1 MQEGQATSGTDLLA
15 FTVSLMDRPRL
26 LNRRTVLGMAA
37 AAAAAA
43 VTPGCSRGRSDE
55 PAPAGPA
62 KLATGNPGGVY
73 QIYGDGLA
81 KLVTEATGVQMSTIG
96 TEGSVANLRML
107 ARGTADIGFSL
118 ADSALDAYEGQDS
131 FKSGALRLWA
141 LARAYDNYVHVVV
154 PIRSPVDRLED
165 LENMVVSVGPKD
177 SGTAVVA
184 GRLLGLV
191 GIKVQ
196 LRYLELEDATE
207 RLAKGGIDAMIWSGG
222 LPTQP
227 ILDLQKSIGFKLLD
241 IGTQAEELSAKRFGG
256 YELSSIPPSV
266 YGLANTVPTLSVP
279 NYLLA
284 RRGLSDSWAWWT
296 VNTLF
301 RRQTDLEAIHPEAG
315 SLDARSAIATMPIP
329 LHPAAERWYQAN
341 HI

>member
-1 MQEGQATSGTDLLA
+1 LA
-15 FTVSLMDRPRL
+15 STVSFMDRPRL
-26 LNRRTVLGMAA
+26 LNRRTVLGMTAS
-37 AAAAAA
+37 AAAAA
-43 VTPGCSRGRSDE
+43 VIPGCSRGRRDE

-81 KLVTEATGVQMSTIG
+81 KLVTEATGVQMSTVG

-107 ARGTADIGFSL
+107 ARGTADLGFSL
-118 ADSALDAYEGQDS
+118 ADSALDAYEGQAA

-141 LARAYDNYVHVVV
+141 LARTYDNYVHVVV
-154 PIRSPVDRLED
+154 PISSRADK
-165 LENMVVSVGPKD
+165 LENLENLVVSVGPKD

-184 GRLLGLV
+184 NRLLDLAGV
-191 GIKVQ
+191 KVQ
-196 LRYLELEDATE
+196 VRNLELEDATE
-207 RLAKGGIDAMIWSGG
+207 RLANGGIDAMIWSGG
-222 LPTQP
+222 LPTNP
-227 ILDLQKSIGFKLLD
+227 ILALQKTVGFKLVD
-241 IGTQAEELSAKRFGG
+241 IGKQAAALAARRYGG
-256 YELSSIPPSV
+256 YVLSSIPPSV
-266 YGLANTVPTLSVP
+266 YGLANAVPTLAVP

-296 VNTLF
+296 LNSMF
-301 RRQTDLEAIHPEAG
+301 RRQADLEKVHPEAG

-329 LHPAAERWYQAN
+329 LHPAAVRWYEAN

>member
-1 MQEGQATSGTDLLA
+1 
-15 FTVSLMDRPRL
+15 MDRPRL

-55 PAPAGPA
+55 PAPAAPA

-73 QIYGDGLA
+73 QIYGDGVA
-81 KLVTEATGVQMSTIG
+81 KLVTEATGVQMSTVG
-96 TEGSVANLRML
+96 SEGSVMNLRML
-107 ARGTADIGFSL
+107 ARGTADLGFSL
-118 ADSALDAYEGQDS
+118 ADSALDAYEGQGV

-141 LARAYDNYVHVVV
+141 LARTYDNYVHVVV
-154 PIRSPVDRLED
+154 PISSTVDK
-165 LENMVVSVGPKD
+165 LENLENLVVSLGPKD

-184 GRLLGLV
+184 ARLLELSGT
-191 GIKVQ
+191 KVQ
-196 LRYLELEDATE
+196 ARYLDLTDATE
-207 RLAKGGIDAMIWSGG
+207 RLEQGRIDAMIWSGG
-222 LPTQP
+222 LPTKP
-227 ILDLQKSIGFKLLD
+227 ILDLQKSIGFKILD
-241 IGTQAEELSAKRFGG
+241 IGKEAEELAAKRFGG
-256 YELSSIPPSV
+256 YEQSSIPPSV
-266 YGLANTVPTLSVP
+266 YGLANTVPTLAVP

-296 VNTLF
+296 VNTMF
-301 RRQTDLEAIHPEAG
+301 RRQADLEAIHPEAG

-341 HI
+341 HV

>member
-1 MQEGQATSGTDLLA
+1 MAS
-15 FTVSLMDRPRL
+15 TVSLMDRPRL

-37 AAAAAA
+37 SAAAAA
-43 VTPGCSRGRSDE
+43 VMPGCSRGRSDE

-81 KLVTEATGVQMSTIG
+81 TLVTEATGVQMSTIG

-107 ARGTADIGFSL
+107 ARGTADVGFSL
-118 ADSALDAYEGQDS
+118 ADSAYDAYEGQEA

-154 PIRSPVDRLED
+154 PISSQADK
-165 LENMVVSVGPKD
+165 LENLENLVVSVGPKD

-184 GRLLGLV
+184 ARLLQLSGV
-191 GIKVQ
+191 KVQ
-196 LRYLELEDATE
+196 ARYLELADATQ
-207 RLAKGGIDAMIWSGG
+207 RLAQGRIDAMIWSGG

-227 ILDLQKSIGFKLLD
+227 ILALQKSIGFKLLD
-241 IGTQAEELSAKRFGG
+241 IGARAQELAARRYGS
-256 YELSSIPPSV
+256 YEVSSIPPSV
-266 YGLANTVPTLSVP
+266 YGLANTVPTLAVP

-296 VNTLF
+296 VNTMF
-301 RRQTDLEAIHPEAG
+301 RRQADLEAIHPEAG

-329 LHPAAERWYQAN
+329 LHPAAQRWYEAN
-341 HI
+341 HV